1 MKFGPRSASRLARVG
16 WTAPVSSVARLCSA
30 AGPPSQV
37 QGSRNRVRHF
47 GSTGS
52 CSAASCQVDPSS
64 VETSTRAIRPRP
76 DQARPLTSWNPGW
89 PGPRPG
95 GGPGDHGFHLHDEVE
110 LLGGPIGQQAGV
122 LRRFLARLKRLVAE
136 LQAVQ
141 PFHVHVALVARQEQA
156 QQIAVLRPQ
165 ALAVLCVGQDGVV
178 QRLLDRHRAGHRG
191 GVCPLRQHPR
201 GAGSHPGFGQDIR
214 KPHAGPLRAAHLP
227 MGVLHGPVRLDLLGL
242 VQRGVARAFQEVQ
255 PGHGGKAGQ
264 VVHAEAE
271 RALDQPVHQ
280 QPVAGRINRGSAG
293 VAADVVQA
301 VRRDDAN
308 QVLQRRV
315 RGCGGH
321 ERRSVPH
328 APHHRAFEW
337 RRAAIG
343 RVVRRGTLPGHPGRR
358 VQGWFRRSGAD
369 ARCCGR
375 ASQGPAHL
383 LQHAPPPHSCGP
395 MIRHGRS
402 PRAVRR
408 PSPWPRMPHV
418 STSYASGEYA

>member
-1 MKFGPRSASRLARVG
+1 MG

-30 AGPPSQV
+30 AGPPSQI

-47 GSTGS
+47 GRTGS
-52 CSAASCQVDPSS
+52 CSAASRQVDPSS

-110 LLGGPIGQQAGV
+110 LLGGPVGQQAGV

-156 QQIAVLRPQ
+156 QRIAVLRPQ
-165 ALAVLCVGQDGVV
+165 ALAVLRIGQDGIV

-191 GVCPLRQHPR
+191 GIGPLRQHPR
-201 GAGSHPGFGQDIR
+201 GAGLHPGFGQDIR
-214 KPHAGPLRAAHLP
+214 HPHAGPLRAAHLAV
-227 MGVLHGPVRLDLLGL
+227 GVLHGPVRLDLLGL
-242 VQRGVARAFQEVQ
+242 VQRGVTRAFQEVQ
-255 PGHGGKAGQ
+255 PGHGGEAGQ

-271 RALDQPVHQ
+271 RALDHAVHQ
-280 QPVAGRINRGSAG
+280 QPVAGRIDRRGAG

-301 VRRDDAN
+301 VRRNDAN

-315 RGCGGH
+315 RGRSGH
-321 ERRSVPH
+321 ERRPVSH
-328 APHHRAFEW
+328 AAHHRALE
-337 RRAAIG
+337 RRGAAVG
-343 RVVRRGTLPGHPGRR
+343 RVIRRGALLGHPGWRR
-358 VQGWFRRSGAD
+358 GGCRRSGAS
-369 ARCCGR
+369 ARCCRCAG
-375 ASQGPAHL
+375 QGPAHL
-383 LQHAPPPHSCGP
+383 LQHAPPPHPCAP
-395 MIRHGRS
+395 MVRHDRS
-402 PRAVRR
+402 PRVVRWTL
-408 PSPWPRMPHV
+408 PWLWLPRVSAPH
-418 STSYASGEYA
+418 ASGLYA